1 MATETIDGIEFYV
14 DVDTASTV
22 KATKVIDAQTSK
34 IEKSFKGV
42 DTQVSKTSK
51 AVNTGMASMG
61 RGAGQAGIQIQQLV
75 GQIQGGQSAM
85 LALSQQGADL
95 GIVLGAPLAGA
106 VIGISASIAG
116 VLIPALIG
124 TSAEVKELDE
134 ILPSL
139 IEKFNQ
145 LSETQKKYT
154 SQALNLKLS
163 EQTEQFNALQK
174 EINVL
179 DSALTSSRNSGGS
192 FLATLLGESEE
203 DLSKSLTKARASMAE
218 TALAIK
224 ETKEQIRTLGDN
236 KEIVETSNNIVKG
249 LEAQIIALE
258 EGEEAAFRF
267 SVAQQLGLKV
277 GEQIPP
283 NIDSQVTALF
293 KLKQASEDAKIA
305 EKEKAQALRQSAAA
319 QKAYND
325 ETFRQFQAEE
335 RAAQAARNRTASQAS
350 GIADNRGDPIA
361 ALQAQ
366 KAKELEVLRAA
377 EEQGLQL
384 HTTYAQLRANID
396 KEYADQ
402 EQQIRL
408 QKFEQENE
416 FNALALSSV
425 EALGQATTD
434 TLSGLLSGTYSAT
447 EAMQQFA
454 NTILNNAVGA
464 LVEVGVQY
472 LQNAIISQAAD
483 KAILAS
489 QTATKAAAATTHTA
503 AVAATVVELS
513 SLAAAGAFAATAA
526 IPIVGPALAPA
537 AAVAAGGV
545 AAGLGAPAVAA
556 APVAGAR
563 FNGGPVSGNKLYEV
577 GEKNRP
583 ELLQSGG
590 KQYMIPGNNGNVVSN
605 ADMQSGSGNIQVI
618 VNNLPGQSATVTES
632 GSDDGRMRQIAI
644 QVVSE
649 QSAKVGSDMNRN
661 INKNH
666 NVTNRQGTNRRN

>member
-1 MATETIDGIEFYV
+1 MANEVSGGVEFYV
-14 DVDTASTV
+14 DIDTSQSIAST
-22 KATKVIDAQTSK
+22 KSIDTQTKK

-42 DTQVSKTSK
+42 DTQVSKTAK

-134 ILPSL
+134 VLPKL
-139 IEKFNQ
+139 IGKFNQ
-145 LSETQKKYT
+145 LSETQKRYT
-154 SQALNLKLS
+154 QQALDIKLG
-163 EQTEQFNALQK
+163 EQVKQFNALQK
-174 EINVL
+174 EINVIQ
-179 DSALTSSRNSGGS
+179 SALTSVRNTGGS
-192 FLATLLGESEE
+192 LLGNLLGESEE
-203 DLSKSLTKARASMAE
+203 DLSKDLTKARASMTE
-218 TALAIK
+218 ITLAIK
-224 ETKEQIRTLGDN
+224 DTKSEIKGLGEN
-236 KEIVETSNNIVKG
+236 KEIIETSKNIVDG
-249 LEAQIIALE
+249 LEAQIIALRD
-258 EGEEAAFRF
+258 GEEAAFRF

-293 KLKQASEDAKIA
+293 KLKQASEDAKVA

-335 RAAQAARNRTASQAS
+335 RAAQAARNRVASQAV

-366 KAKELEVLRAA
+366 KSKELEVLRAA

-396 KEYADQ
+396 AQYADQ

-408 QKFEQENE
+408 QKFEQESKFNE
-416 FNALALSSV
+416 LALSSV
-425 EALGQATTD
+425 DALGQATTD

-472 LQNAIISQAAD
+472 LQNALISESAD

-489 QTATKAAAATTHTA
+489 QAATKAVAATAHTA

-537 AAVAAGGV
+537 AGVAAGAA
-545 AAGLGAPAVAA
+545 AAGLGAPAVAS

-563 FNGGPVSGNKLYEV
+563 FNGGDVSANSLYEV

-583 ELLQSGG
+583 EML
-590 KQYMIPGNNGNVVSN
+590 MIPGNNGKVFSN
-605 ADMQSGSGNIQVI
+605 AEMKSAMSGDGGGGSLNVKVI
-618 VNNLPGQSATVTES
+618 NLPGQTAQVSQSGEGVNRETVIQIIGQQS
-632 GSDDGRMRQIAI
+632 GS
-644 QVVSE
+644 
-649 QSAKVGSDMNRN
+649 VGSEMNRN

-666 NVTNRQGTNRRN
+666 NVTNRLASNRRN